1 MIRFLFLTR
10 PKIVN
15 GNSNFIRRKHGINNL
30 SSKTRRWIIKFE
42 KKDIDDTF
50 NKIINES
57 NYLLLGIIS
66 DVSLIDSRN
75 TFNII
80 CSKQLKT
87 IPTKGLFY

>member
-1 MIRFLFLTR
+1 MVILTLLEESMVSIIYQVR
-10 PKIVN
+10 LE
-15 GNSNFIRRKHGINNL
+15 GELLNSK
-30 SSKTRRWIIKFE
+30 
-42 KKDIDDTF
+42 KKDIDDAF

-75 TFNII
+75 TLSII
-80 CSKQLKT
+80 CSEQLKT